1 MCQPI
6 PASPSS
12 RTDRALNTSK
22 PSNAAKIKSPV
33 DGTTHRTHAG
43 RKSADLSSV
52 DLVEPIAIALNL
64 IEWKPDQQELIAK
77 NSISRGL
84 LCKKR
89 IGKRMNDQ
97 KPHRVVIVGAGF
109 GGLTAARALASAP
122 VSITVIDR
130 KNHHTFQ
137 PLLYQVATAGLSP
150 GEIAAPI
157 RSILH
162 RHKNIEVL
170 MAEVTGFDL
179 ERRVVQTAVQ
189 TDSQNDAQNEVQE
202 IPYDSLI
209 VAAGARHAYFGHD
222 EWEALAPGLKTIEDA
237 IEIRR
242 RVLLAF
248 ELAERRASASED
260 HDSEPLNFAVVG
272 AGPTGVELAGTLA
285 EICRHA
291 LAQDFRTID
300 PRRARIH
307 LIEGGPHVL
316 PAYPEDLSRSA
327 LKQLQHLGVEVLTS
341 TMVTNVEP
349 GVIYMGDTAGG
360 TVRRTTK
367 MNAAVILWAA
377 GVAASPLG
385 RKLGV
390 PVDRAGRVPVNPD
403 LSLPN
408 HPEVFVIGDLS
419 TLKDAS
425 GKLLP
430 GVAPVAIQQGQYV
443 AKIIRRELAS
453 GSHSRPL
460 FHYFDKGSLATIGR
474 SAAIAQFGKIH
485 ISGFIAWL
493 AWLFVHILFLI
504 GFQNRILV
512 FIQWAWSYFTYERSA
527 RLITGSTSLPG
538 WNGADSG
545 IPNSSEAEEISA
557 VTRK

>member
-1 MCQPI
+1 
-6 PASPSS
+6 
-12 RTDRALNTSK
+12 
-22 PSNAAKIKSPV
+22 
-33 DGTTHRTHAG
+33 
-43 RKSADLSSV
+43 
-52 DLVEPIAIALNL
+52 
-64 IEWKPDQQELIAK
+64 
-77 NSISRGL
+77 
-84 LCKKR
+84 
-89 IGKRMNDQ
+89 MNGQ
-97 KPHRVVIVGAGF
+97 KLHRVVIVGAGF
-109 GGLTAARALASAP
+109 GGLNAAQSLASAP

-130 KNHHTFQ
+130 RNHHTFQ

-157 RSILH
+157 RSILR
-162 RHKNIEVL
+162 RHQNVEVL

-179 ERRVVQTAVQ
+179 ERRMVLTAEGHG
-189 TDSQNDAQNEVQE
+189 AQADPQE

-209 VAAGARHAYFGHD
+209 VAAGASHAYFGHD
-222 EWEALAPGLKTIEDA
+222 QWEAFAPGLKTIEDA
-237 IEIRR
+237 LEIRR

-248 ELAERRASASED
+248 ELAERRANADQNQDGENHAND
-260 HDSEPLNFAVVG
+260 PLNFVVVG

-291 LAQDFRTID
+291 LAQDFRAID

-307 LIEGGPHVL
+307 LIEGGPRVL

-327 LKQLQHLGVEVLTS
+327 LEQLGRLGVEVLTS
-341 TMVTNVEP
+341 TMVTNVEA
-349 GVIYMGDTAGG
+349 GAIYMSGGAGE
-360 TVRRTTK
+360 TK

-385 RKLGV
+385 KKLGV
-390 PVDRAGRVPVNPD
+390 PADRAGRVLVNPD

-408 HPEVFVIGDLS
+408 HPEVFVIGDLAA
-419 TLKDAS
+419 LKDAS

-430 GVAPVAIQQGQYV
+430 GVAPVAILEGRYV
-443 AKIIRRELAS
+443 AKLIRREIRGDHGAS
-453 GSHSRPL
+453 PRKP

-493 AWLFVHILFLI
+493 AWLFVHIFFLI
-504 GFQNRILV
+504 GFQNRVLV

-527 RLITGSTSLPG
+527 RLITGSTTLPG
-538 WNGADSG
+538 WSDANSS
-545 IPNSSEAEEISA
+545 IPNSRETEEISA
-557 VTRK
+557 VSRK